1 MSAAL
6 PCCPPT
12 RTARRAGSGPRVRAA
27 SGVAPAVVV
36 ADSFGRPWRIGQAE
50 IAIGCAGIAP
60 LDDWRGRSDRDGRVL
75 EATAVA
81 TADQLAAAADLVR
94 GKDSG
99 LPAVVIRGLG
109 GLVVAADGA
118 GAASLQRP
126 AAEDLFR

>member
-1 MSAAL
+1 M
-6 PCCPPT
+6 
-12 RTARRAGSGPRVRAA
+12 
-27 SGVAPAVVV
+27 AV
-36 ADSFGRPWRIGQAE
+36 GQAE
-50 IAIGCAGIAP
+50 SRSDAPAYAP

-75 EATAVA
+75 EATAIA

-94 GKDSG
+94 GKSSG

-109 GLVVAADGA
+109 GLVVAADGP